1 MVNILKVKRSGQA
14 AQTPSSLEDGE
25 LAINYADGKL
35 FYKNSSNSIVR
46 SSVNI
51 FDCWYNKSG
60 SGKLNKW
67 GIYPISSVNNKC
79 FTGAG
84 KHTFS

>member
-46 SSVNI
+46 SSINI
-51 FDCWYNKSG
+51 FDYWYIKSG
-60 SGKLNKW
+60 SSKFNKW
-67 GIYPISSVNNKC
+67 SIYLISSVNNRRN
-79 FTGAG
+79 TSTG